1 MCAQKLS
8 GAFAC
13 VAQAVSRGVGAPRV
27 HLMGSFIVEGA
38 GRTATGVEG
47 LVFLL
52 HIARVAEDGERSLV
66 VLCGAEHG
74 ELKGMRRLAM
84 SGDAKIAIS
93 HRWNRLS
100 AQKKSVT
107 SKPTQHNL

>member
-1 MCAQKLS
+1 
-8 GAFAC
+8 
-13 VAQAVSRGVGAPRV
+13 
-27 HLMGSFIVEGA
+27 MGSFIVEGA

-52 HIARVAEDGERSLV
+52 HIARVAEGGERSLV
-66 VLCGAEHG
+66 EFWGAEHG
-74 ELKGMRRLAM
+74 ELKGMQRLAM

-100 AQKKSVT
+100 AQKNISH
-107 SKPTQHNL
+107 SKTDPT